1 LFDQI
6 DFSFASPFLD
16 RLFAGDRGQGIFM
29 AIKPDKQVYA
39 IAAGKAGD
47 GVRLVLVNA
56 AQEIAGHPA

>member
-1 LFDQI
+1 M
-6 DFSFASPFLD
+6 
-16 RLFAGDRGQGIFM
+16 FM

-47 GVRLVLVNA
+47 RVRLVLVNA